1 MPHIS
6 DNSIVNL
13 DILPEDKSQE
23 MADKAGDKAEE
34 GKSAAG

>member
-1 MPHIS
+1 MPHIL

-13 DILPEDKSQE
+13 DILPQGAPQE
-23 MADKAGDKAEE
+23 MADQAGEKAEE